1 MVVKK
6 DTTPKAQT
14 APVVANE
21 ESSLAKQVSDL
32 TALVQSLLE
41 QNKQLTLEKDE
52 VKTELVKTEKSLYE
66 TVEDRL
72 DIDPRE
78 YIKLISLTD
87 GGLNLATNTTV
98 IRFNDFG
105 VTKSVTF
112 EDLRAIVDNHPNSA
126 KEGAFLIQN
135 EKAVK
140 ALYLDDEYE
149 NMLNKDQVE
158 SIITLPIKEIKKT
171 LDSVSAT
178 LKETII
184 ARILKGIMGGNQKF
198 QDRGKILDIGNHI
211 GKDLY
216 KIVAEIEENNK

>member
-6 DTTPKAQT
+6 DQT
-14 APVVANE
+14 AVPPVIDGNEVLAN
-21 ESSLAKQVSDL
+21 QVSEL

-41 QNKQLTLEKDE
+41 QNKKLQSDNEEQK
-52 VKTELVKTEKSLYE
+52 VASKSLYE

-112 EDLRAIVDNHPNSA
+112 EDLRAIVDNHPSSA
-126 KEGAFLIQN
+126 KEGAFLIQSQ
-135 EKAVK
+135 KAVK
-140 ALYLDDEYE
+140 ALYLEDEYE
-149 NMLNKDQVE
+149 NMLNKNQVE
-158 SIITLPIKEIKKT
+158 SIITLPISEIKKT
-171 LDSVSAT
+171 LDTVSAT
-178 LKETII
+178 LKETIVS
-184 ARILKGIMGGNQKF
+184 RIIKGVMSGNQKF
-198 QDRGKILDIGNHI
+198 QDRGKILEIGNHI
-211 GKDLY
+211 DKDLY
-216 KIVAEIEENNK
+216 KLVAEIEENNK

>member
-6 DTTPKAQT
+6 ET
-14 APVVANE
+14 ASDKSPVITVDNE
-21 ESSLAKQVSDL
+21 SLANQVSDL
-32 TALVQSLLE
+32 AALVKSLLE
-41 QNKQLTLEKDE
+41 QNQKLQAEKE
-52 VKTELVKTEKSLYE
+52 EQKSAITKIENSLYE
-66 TVEDRL
+66 TAEDKL

-78 YIKLISLTD
+78 YVKLISLTD

-112 EDLRAIVDNHPNSA
+112 EDLRAIVDNHPTSA

-140 ALYLDDEYE
+140 ALYLEDEYE

-158 SIITLPIKEIKKT
+158 SIITLPIHEIKKT
-171 LDSVSAT
+171 LDTVSAT
-178 LKETII
+178 LKETIVS
-184 ARILKGIMGGNQKF
+184 RIIKGIMSGNSKF
-198 QDRGKILDIGNHI
+198 QDRGKILEIGNHI
-211 GKDLY
+211 KKDLY
-216 KIVAEIEENNK
+216 KIVTEIEENNK